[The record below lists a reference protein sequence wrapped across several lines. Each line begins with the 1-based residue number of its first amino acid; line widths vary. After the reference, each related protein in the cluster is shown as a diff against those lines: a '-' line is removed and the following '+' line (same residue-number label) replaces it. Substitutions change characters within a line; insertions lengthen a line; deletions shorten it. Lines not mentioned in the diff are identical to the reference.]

1 MKPSIELIR
10 LLAVFMI
17 TFTHTRHELEEGWLY
32 FLVEILPTYGTAIL
46 SVISGYL
53 YFTVSRKKKYLFK
66 RKIKSLA
73 IPYLFANASVVL
85 LVLFSYYFL
94 GHNPLN
100 RLGIGPELFTEGIL
114 ALNMEPVNPPTYFIR
129 DIFLV
134 FAVIALLTQREWK
147 ALPLILVF
155 LVFGSLFL
163 RLDVVGL
170 FIIGALYGKFKDK
183 LSREL
188 FLGLSLAAVV
198 VVAIWFEQYLKWPI
212 ALFIFIL
219 VVDLKFKFFNTGRYA
234 YLLHLYHSP
243 IIVITFPLI
252 GANIDNPALSI
263 LSQIATASVIV
274 YLMVLLSK
282 RFPALTILSG
292 GR

>member
-10 LLAVFMI
+10 LVAVFMI
-17 TFTHTRHELEEGWLY
+17 TFTHTRHQLEEGWLY

-53 YFTVSRKKKYLFK
+53 YFTVSRKKKYLFQK
-66 RKIKSLA
+66 KVKSLA
-73 IPYLFANASVVL
+73 IPYLIANVSVVM
-85 LVLFSYYFL
+85 LVLFSYYVL
-94 GHNPLN
+94 GFNPLN
-100 RLGIGPELFTEGIL
+100 RLGIGPELFTEGVL

-134 FAVIALLTQREWK
+134 FAVIALLTQKEWR
-147 ALPLILVF
+147 ALPVILVF

-170 FIIGALYGKFKDK
+170 FIIGTLYGMVRDRLNRGWFVA
-183 LSREL
+183 LSA
-188 FLGLSLAAVV
+188 LAVAVV
-198 VVAIWFEQYLKWPI
+198 AMWFPQYLKWPI
-212 ALFIFIL
+212 AVFLFIL
-219 VVDLKFKFFNTGRYA
+219 VIDLEFKFYNTGRYA

-243 IIVITFPLI
+243 IIVITYPFI
-252 GANIDNPALSI
+252 GAHISNPFLSI
-263 LSQIATASVIV
+263 GSQILTASLLV
-274 YLMVLLSK
+274 YFMLLFTR
-282 RFPALTILSG
+282 RFPVLTILSG

>member
-17 TFTHTRHELEEGWLY
+17 TFTHTRHQLEEGWLY
-32 FLVEILPTYGTAIL
+32 FTVEILPTYGTAIL

-53 YFTVSRKKKYLFK
+53 YYTVSRKKKNLFQK
-66 RKIKSLA
+66 KIKSLA
-73 IPYLFANASVVL
+73 IPYLIANVSVVL
-85 LVLFSYYFL
+85 LVLFSFYVL
-94 GHNPLN
+94 GFNPLN
-100 RLGIGPELFTEGIL
+100 RLGIGPELITEGIL

-134 FAVIALLTQREWK
+134 FAVIALLTQKEWR
-147 ALPLILVF
+147 ALPIILVF

-170 FIIGALYGKFKDK
+170 FVIGILYAMVRDRLNRGWFLAL
-183 LSREL
+183 SV
-188 FLGLSLAAVV
+188 LAIAA
-198 VVAIWFEQYLKWPI
+198 VAIWLPQYLKWPI
-212 ALFIFIL
+212 AIFIFIL
-219 VVDLKFKFFNTGRYA
+219 VIDLDFKFYNTGRYA

-243 IIVITFPLI
+243 IIVITYPFI
-252 GANIDNPALSI
+252 GAHISNPVLS
-263 LSQIATASVIV
+263 LGSQILIASVLV
-274 YLMVLLSK
+274 YFMVLLSRK
-282 RFPALTILSG
+282 FPVLKVLSG